1 MSSASTD
8 NFTSTFLFWMAFVF
22 FFCLIAL
29 DRIPILASTTLNKR
43 GNMNSMYCYFLKTVL
58 REKFILIN
66 VSIKKNIS
74 NKQVKFIFQVT
85 TKIKINKPS
94 VCRKKRILKMRARIN
109 EIQTRKTIENINKT
123 RWAIGKYK

>member
-85 TKIKINKPS
+85 KKIKINKPS
-94 VCRKKRILKMRARIN
+94 VHLWYQVNDGLIK
-109 EIQTRKTIENINKT
+109 
-123 RWAIGKYK
+123 

>member
-1 MSSASTD
+1 
-8 NFTSTFLFWMAFVF
+8 
-22 FFCLIAL
+22 
-29 DRIPILASTTLNKR
+29 
-43 GNMNSMYCYFLKTVL
+43 MNSMYCYFLKTVL

-85 TKIKINKPS
+85 KKIKINKPS